1 LSFYRILKHILRV
14 SAYCK
19 KGISVISSSNVTMKR
34 PEVYVTRILPSPGIE
49 ILEKDCTVEVNRSEG
64 APAKAELIRKIAQ
77 KDGLLCLLT
86 EKIDREVMEA
96 APNLR
101 VISSYSVG
109 YDHIDVTEATRRGIY
124 VTYTPGVLTDAT
136 ADFAWTLM
144 MSMARRVT
152 EADRYV
158 RGGKWKISWSPTMLV
173 GGAVYG
179 KTLGIL
185 GLGRIGSALAKRAM
199 GFDMKVLYY
208 DEIRPPKEREEE
220 LHLHYRPMED
230 ILREADFVSIHV
242 PLTDKTRHLINYESL
257 KMMKPTAYL
266 VNTARGGVVDTEGL
280 ARALREGIIA
290 GAGLDVHE
298 KEPIEMSNPLL
309 KLEGKCILAPHI
321 ASGTVEARSK
331 MAEMAA
337 NNLISVLKGE
347 TPPGLVNPDVMKV
360 KPLSNV
366 KMIT

>member
-1 LSFYRILKHILRV
+1 
-14 SAYCK
+14 
-19 KGISVISSSNVTMKR
+19 MKR
-34 PEVYVTRILPSPGIE
+34 PEVYVTRMLPSPGIE
-49 ILEKDCTVEVNRSEG
+49 ILERYCAVEVNRSED
-64 APAKAELIRKIAQ
+64 APARAELIQRVAP

-109 YDHIDVTEATRRGIY
+109 YDHVDVAEATNRGIY

-144 MSMARRVT
+144 MSIARRVT

-158 RGGKWKISWSPTMLV
+158 RGGKWKIAWSPTMLV

-208 DEIRPPKEREEE
+208 DEIRPPKEREAE
-220 LHLHYRPMED
+220 LHLQYRPMEE

-242 PLTDKTRHLINYESL
+242 PLTEKTRHLMNYDRL

-266 VNTARGGVVDTEGL
+266 INTARGGVVDTEGL
-280 ARALREGIIA
+280 ARALREGVIA

-298 KEPIEMSNPLL
+298 REPVGMDNPLL
-309 KLEGKCILAPHI
+309 KLEDKCILAPHI
-321 ASGTVEARSK
+321 ASGTVEARSE

-337 NNLISVLKGE
+337 NNLVSVLKGE
-347 TPPGLVNPDVMKV
+347 MPPSLVNADVLKV
-360 KPLSNV
+360 KPLSRIR
-366 KMIT
+366 MIA